1 MKKSK
6 QERVMKQYLKMA
18 DVIDG
23 FVLTSGVRCV
33 TIGGSEQQSSAF
45 ILAVDSK
52 TADYTAHAINSHD
65 ELVQMNQELL
75 AALEEGRR
83 AIGEHLAPYDCYAT
97 GPVTGDAFR
106 DLVQCPACSFI
117 AMHDDAIAKAEGGA
131 A

>member
-1 MKKSK
+1 
-6 QERVMKQYLKMA
+6 MKQYLKMA

-33 TIGGSEQQSSAF
+33 IIGGSEQQSSAL

-75 AALEEGRR
+75 AALEALFHETNQQNLSV
-83 AIGEHLAPYDCYAT
+83 ADN
-97 GPVTGDAFR
+97 V
-106 DLVQCPACSFI
+106 
-117 AMHDDAIAKAEGGA
+117 IAKAKGGA